1 MKNQKLKSD
10 GETVSACV
18 ETWEM
23 RQIQKL
29 AEKKGLSI
37 SAIVRMLIKSGLKSQ

>member
-1 MKNQKLKSD
+1 MKNQKLIGK
-10 GETVSACV
+10 GVTVAAMLES
-18 ETWEM
+18 WEM
-23 RQIQKL
+23 RQVKQL